1 MGFRRWLSNP
11 GWKWAVAGL
20 ALAML
25 AFSAWVT
32 ISRCD
37 QPLVDIHAFRQTQT
51 ALTAD
56 WMFREGWRFDYQTP
70 FAGAPWSIPFEFP
83 IYQSIVASIVAVTG
97 CNLSATGRIVSWLF
111 LAACA
116 WPAFAVAK
124 RLRLSQ
130 NVPCTFC
137 SLLWSAP
144 LYVYWGRTFMIETA
158 ALFFTL
164 ASLPWWFDVVRG
176 RNGVQARLL
185 LLGYGSV
192 AVLQKSTTAGPVL
205 LLLLMVSMARA
216 ILAPRRQPS
225 RQADAVWAVAILL
238 ASLAIGAAWVAHT
251 DAVKEANALGRTL
264 TTSGLSAWNFG
275 LLAQK
280 LDPETWRMVVWQR
293 GFVWNA
299 AGLLGLTVLA
309 GPWIVP
315 ENGSFHRRRRER
327 SLVLAS
333 LSLFLMP
340 ILIFTNV
347 HVVHEYYQVAC
358 VAFLLA
364 ALAVVIGDW
373 LPRIS
378 GLTAS
383 TPLLLVAF
391 LISNIAVYR
400 SYYGI
405 VVGRLIDEQDPVSL
419 GRYRLGLWLRNATPE
434 GAGLV
439 VFGQDYSSELP
450 FHAGRKA
457 FVCPSWFGDSRAV
470 WEQPENSLDGLP
482 LGAIIIS
489 PQPGQLPTHEQIRK
503 RAAGG
508 GWRHEFV
515 EGCDVLLPTSA
526 PLGSSPPND
535 PQILVI
541 PPQPFVEDGDLRPTG
556 EALYP
561 FADVGR
567 RHCHQTV
574 LIGRQVELLAFRLK
588 PVSLSIEG
596 RIAEVA
602 QTLIPMG
609 REDQ

>member
-1 MGFRRWLSNP
+1 
-11 GWKWAVAGL
+11 
-20 ALAML
+20 
-25 AFSAWVT
+25 
-32 ISRCD
+32 
-37 QPLVDIHAFRQTQT
+37 
-51 ALTAD
+51 
-56 WMFREGWRFDYQTP
+56 
-70 FAGAPWSIPFEFP
+70 
-83 IYQSIVASIVAVTG
+83 
-97 CNLSATGRIVSWLF
+97 
-111 LAACA
+111 
-116 WPAFAVAK
+116 
-124 RLRLSQ
+124 
-130 NVPCTFC
+130 
-137 SLLWSAP
+137 
-144 LYVYWGRTFMIETA
+144 
-158 ALFFTL
+158 
-164 ASLPWWFDVVRG
+164 
-176 RNGVQARLL
+176 
-185 LLGYGSV
+185 
-192 AVLQKSTTAGPVL
+192 
-205 LLLLMVSMARA
+205 
-216 ILAPRRQPS
+216 
-225 RQADAVWAVAILL
+225 
-238 ASLAIGAAWVAHT
+238 
-251 DAVKEANALGRTL
+251 
-264 TTSGLSAWNFG
+264 
-275 LLAQK
+275 
-280 LDPETWRMVVWQR
+280 
-293 GFVWNA
+293 
-299 AGLLGLTVLA
+299 
-309 GPWIVP
+309 
-315 ENGSFHRRRRER
+315 
-327 SLVLAS
+327 
-333 LSLFLMP
+333 
-340 ILIFTNV
+340 
-347 HVVHEYYQVAC
+347 
-358 VAFLLA
+358 
-364 ALAVVIGDW
+364 
-373 LPRIS
+373 
-378 GLTAS
+378 
-383 TPLLLVAF
+383 LLVAF